1 MAAIFMHKLPGDSL
15 LHDLLHLQIN
25 GHLHYFNVFFSGL
38 LSKPRAI
45 TLSLNYT
52 FRLALLFLTFLL
64 SKELLGFEGM
74 SQWLSLFWTDKV
86 LDSILSTKRENQQQ
100 NKFLGR

>member
-15 LHDLLHLQIN
+15 LHDLLHLRIN
-25 GHLHYFNVFFSGL
+25 GHLHYFNVFMFAGL
-38 LSKPRAI
+38 LSKPRA
-45 TLSLNYT
+45 NHT

-64 SKELLGFEGM
+64 RKELLGFEGM
-74 SQWLSLFWTDKV
+74 SQQLRLFWTDKV